1 MFQLSLTRYLARF
14 LLLGVLALGACQ
26 KYVADVD
33 VNIHGVNYADDA
45 FSYYVVDPA
54 KPTSG
59 AGGELINAFEAG
71 GMTCCFTL
79 PKVWRP
85 GIKVRIDTT
94 HWLPK
99 RPDNSLPEVKETHL
113 VEVPRYADGKP
124 GELWVLRAGDGSVS
138 VVSSDFQPDHEKWP
152 GKVKGWP
159 VPSLEYQRER
169 WEILRKHKQGFVEV
183 YISLL
188 EALEKSPET
197 EAKDAWE
204 HTKKRSPS
212 SLRAFTGPDDP
223 RYVVALR
230 EEYTKGLEET
240 KKDLDTFMGTRP

>member
-1 MFQLSLTRYLARF
+1 MSALFSPRYLACF

-26 KYVADVD
+26 KPAADVD
-33 VNIHGVNYADDA
+33 VNIHGVNYAGDA
-45 FSYYVVDPA
+45 FSYYVIDPA

-113 VEVPRYADGKP
+113 VEVPRYADGQS
-124 GELWVLRAGDGSVS
+124 GELWVLRAADGSVS

-152 GKVKGWP
+152 GTVKGWP
-159 VPSLEYQRER
+159 VPSLEYQRGR
-169 WEILRKHKQGFVEV
+169 WELHRKHKEDFVRA
-183 YISLL
+183 YIALL
-188 EALEKSPET
+188 EELEKSPST
-197 EAKDAWE
+197 GVVKAWE
-204 HTKKRSPS
+204 TSRQYDPS
-212 SLRAFTGPDDP
+212 SLNGFSGPNDP
-223 RYVVALR
+223 RYLAALKK
-230 EEYTKGLEET
+230 EYAEGLEESQREL
-240 KKDLDTFMGTRP
+240 KSFEETRP

>member
-1 MFQLSLTRYLARF
+1 MSQLFSPRYLARF

-26 KYVADVD
+26 KPAADVE
-33 VNIHGVNYADDA
+33 VNIHGVNYAGDA
-45 FSYYVVDPA
+45 FSYYVIDPA
-54 KPTSG
+54 KPKSG

-124 GELWVLRAGDGSVS
+124 GELWVLRAEDGRMS

-159 VPSLEYQRER
+159 VPSLEYRRQR
-169 WEILRKHKQGFVEV
+169 WEIYRNHEEGGVRLFL
-183 YISLL
+183 SLL
-188 EALEKSPET
+188 EELEKDPQRQ
-197 EAKDAWE
+197 ARDAWE
-204 HTKKRSPS
+204 FAKQYEPDSLTKFS
-212 SLRAFTGPDDP
+212 GPDDP
-223 RYVVALR
+223 QYRMML
-230 EEYTKGLEET
+230 
-240 KKDLDTFMGTRP
+240 KKDYMEGLQMSRERLKNVMEAQP

>member
-1 MFQLSLTRYLARF
+1 MPQLLPGPYLGR
-14 LLLGVLALGACQ
+14 LLLLVALALTACEQ
-26 KYVADVD
+26 PVSDVD
-33 VNIHGVNYADDA
+33 VNIHGVNYAGDA
-45 FSYYVVDPA
+45 FSYYVIDPG
-54 KPTSG
+54 KPKSG

-94 HWLPK
+94 HWLTK

-124 GELWVLRAGDGSVS
+124 GELWVLRAADGSVS

-152 GKVKGWP
+152 GEVKGWP

-169 WEILRKHKQGFVEV
+169 WEILRKHQQGFVDIYV
-183 YISLL
+183 SLL
-188 EALEKSPET
+188 EALNKAPQSQ
-197 EAKDAWE
+197 ANDAWE
-204 HTKKRSPS
+204 HAKVHRPT
-212 SLRAFTGPDDP
+212 SLKGFSGPDDP
-223 RYVVALR
+223 AYHLALR
-230 EEYTKGLEET
+230 KRYEQGLQESKEELARLME
-240 KKDLDTFMGTRP
+240 TRP